1 MAGNNTIFVTLT
13 FDLGIDA
20 DALRRSMESV
30 VNKVV
35 DSFEADFKSS
45 VQHFSENSKPTWR
58 KQTATWKGKV
68 VEGSFGTSNPNYV
81 RLSEGTS
88 AHSVGTSGG
97 LMAFY
102 GYDRK
107 LYTGKGMRTYKP
119 KTEPGRIASKP
130 GFPLPGTQRIVRR
143 GPWTVKGIE
152 PRHYDELIVEHNR
165 PYADKLIAD
174 IIKSASK

>member
-1 MAGNNTIFVTLT
+1 MAGNNVIFVTLT

-35 DSFEADFKSS
+35 DSFETDFKSS

-81 RLSEGTS
+81 RLSNGT
-88 AHSVGTSGG
+88 AEHVVGTGGQLMSFRGWPWRKDGIYPPTYRRKSVPGQIASRSGG
-97 LMAFY
+97 
-102 GYDRK
+102 
-107 LYTGKGMRTYKP
+107 P
-119 KTEPGRIASKP
+119 IA
-130 GFPLPGTQRIVRR
+130 GTIRRVAR

-152 PRHYDELIVEHNR
+152 PMHYDELIVEHNR